1 MVWSQTASNSDA
13 LGTTSQTANF
23 PRMKPKT
30 IARIIGGLFF
40 LATLALALARHD
52 QDRN

>member
-1 MVWSQTASNSDA
+1 MVATKIPRHRDL
-13 LGTTSQTANF
+13 LGATPQTANF

-30 IARIIGGLFF
+30 LARILGGLFF

-52 QDRN
+52 QDRD